1 MQAAVERA
9 NWHASSL
16 YQPFQPGGHQ
26 QQLPQQEAQQQQSLA
41 MASSAAKSGM
51 GFSERLP
58 LIAGTASAGLSGP
71 AAACSSMP
79 LPLPLEVPERQG
91 SLVDLLQEILADED
105 TDGLLLDLTRATAP
119 LQQQQQQAHQQ
130 QQAQQQQQ
138 VVQGMQQQQQQQQQ
152 QQTMMSV
159 WMSLSRSNG
168 NNPANSTAAG
178 WPPATAAAAQS
189 AEQVPALQQQQQQQ
203 QQQPQQPGVGTADQQ
218 QQQQQC
224 LQQLQVLRQRQDQ
237 LIGQLSVQS
246 GHMGG
251 ATPTAGA
258 AAAAGPAGLL
268 TAGSLAADLDMDLDL
283 NFLENMLQ
291 VGCPRYTAGISYA
304 RQTLSCFATCW
315 AICCQLV
322 NVAQPI
328 QKS

>member
-203 QQQPQQPGVGTADQQ
+203 Q
-218 QQQQQC
+218 C